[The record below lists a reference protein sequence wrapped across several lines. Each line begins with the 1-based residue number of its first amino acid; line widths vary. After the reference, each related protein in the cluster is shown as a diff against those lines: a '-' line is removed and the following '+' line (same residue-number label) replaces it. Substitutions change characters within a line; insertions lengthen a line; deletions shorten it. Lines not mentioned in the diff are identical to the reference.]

1 MERQKRKIK
10 ETPESVRARWTVFS
24 SRNHSNTYWRRGT
37 SRFDATQPATVTQ
50 DKRTIFEFAWQ
61 AARTLFVVAVFGLL
75 LLMTSR
81 LLCTS
86 NNTCQLIIYRSNGRV
101 DLNDGQVARSFVRS
115 FVRSFSS
122 EAKRCAMNDERRE
135 TSGQRC
141 AIEPWETLGN
151 LIVDNRSIFES
162 FVLHLT
168 SRSHLRDLQLVSN
181 TRRTSR
187 TRFQSL
193 PISVWEIWIWK
204 HGSFQVRVDPLLNI
218 DGGNPRL
225 SRDASIFLFSRAE
238 RSTSSVIHDY
248 EQKI

>member
-1 MERQKRKIK
+1 MSRLMERQKRKIK

-86 NNTCQLIIYRSNGRV
+86 NNTCQLIVYRSNGRV

-115 FVRSFSS
+115 FGRS
-122 EAKRCAMNDERRE
+122 AVKQNDARWTTNDEKRAGNDARSNLGRR
-135 TSGQRC
+135 
-141 AIEPWETLGN
+141 
-151 LIVDNRSIFES
+151 
-162 FVLHLT
+162 
-168 SRSHLRDLQLVSN
+168 
-181 TRRTSR
+181 
-187 TRFQSL
+187 
-193 PISVWEIWIWK
+193 
-204 HGSFQVRVDPLLNI
+204 
-218 DGGNPRL
+218 
-225 SRDASIFLFSRAE
+225 
-238 RSTSSVIHDY
+238 
-248 EQKI
+248 